1 MSIALHVAIDNA
13 IDILTDVL
21 PAYASGKYLQA
32 NLPHAIGIQFR
43 QLGTCR
49 MLMEGV
55 AAPLYRAQMQ
65 AAGAYLFRLP
75 HMPDEDKV
83 TSLAAVFW
91 DAVAGGYPTAAR
103 DIARHSRSTPNPDRE
118 HEDDFLYVMYLMQR
132 YFMRPDGADAQA
144 MDRHRREQEARLDR
158 WDVVL
163 DGADDPRRLLCQA
176 LQDGDGAGFEAALLQ
191 TAAARASKLD
201 ELLERGSLTEELA
214 LWMKPVWPEGLA
226 LLRLAEGDGLAIGFA
241 CPGVPD
247 LLRIPPPLTYDP
259 QAWRTVGW
267 TPPWQ

>member
-1 MSIALHVAIDNA
+1 MSLSLHVAIDNA
-13 IDILTDVL
+13 VGALTTVV
-21 PAYASGKYLQA
+21 PAYASGQYLQP
-32 NLPHAIGIQFR
+32 NLPHAIGIYFR

-55 AAPLYRAQMQ
+55 AVPVFQAQMQ

-75 HMPDEDKV
+75 KMADEDKV

-91 DAVAGGYPTAAR
+91 DAVAGGYTSAAR
-103 DIARHSRSTPNPDRE
+103 DIAIHSRPTPNLDRE

-132 YFMRPDGADAQA
+132 YFLRPAGSDAEALERHAGEQA
-144 MDRHRREQEARLDR
+144 ARLAR
-158 WDVVL
+158 WEAVL
-163 DGADDPRRLLCQA
+163 EGGDDPRLNLCQA
-176 LQDGDGAGFEAALLQ
+176 LRDGDAEAFQVALLR
-191 TAAARASKLD
+191 TGAARDAKLD
-201 ELLERGSLTEELA
+201 NLVERGSLTEELA

-226 LLRLAEGDGLAIGFA
+226 LLRLAERDGLGIAFD

-247 LLRIPPPLTYDP
+247 LLRILPPLPYDSN
-259 QAWRTVGW
+259 AWRSAIW